1 MSQKPE
7 TLLWNRIK
15 SKIPPN
21 WNTTRIENRYGGGVP
36 DVHICAEAIPF
47 WVELKI
53 TKTNAINISAQQ
65 IAWNYAY
72 CRSGGVSFY
81 LVHPLLSPHLYL
93 FDGLHG
99 RELVKSGLRG
109 VDLGSGSG
117 VKPIW
122 SGDSES
128 GILVGMFEAARSRV
142 GVGSGQVGVGSGREP
157 KTESGW
163 PGSGV
168 YGSFKR

>member
-36 DVHICAEAIPF
+36 DVHICAEGIPF
-47 WVELKI
+47 WLELKT
-53 TKTNAINISAQQ
+53 TKTNAINISSHQ

-72 CRSGGVSFY
+72 CKSGGVSFY

-93 FDGLHG
+93 FDGVHG
-99 RELVKSGLRG
+99 RELAKSGLRG
-109 VDLGSGSG
+109 VDTGSGSG
-117 VKPIW
+117 VKPLW

-128 GILVGMFEAARSRV
+128 GLVVGMLEVARGRV
-142 GVGSGQVGVGSGREP
+142 GDQVGSGRESR
-157 KTESGW
+157 SGAQSGRVPW
-163 PGSGV
+163 PGPGV
-168 YGSFKR
+168 